1 MYLNEWVWCV
11 EVEGNWGSLADRG
24 LFDSHIRN
32 YLEET
37 FVNLFPIN
45 FRSAHLPQ
53 WNSVSQIKCWNN
65 PPTPSSLCSVPFV
78 ATVHFLTPPP
88 PPPPP
93 TAAHSSTKPSP
104 IFQISQCT
112 VMSFMIDENLG
123 LNHREKPTDPPPLRP
138 PLPGPLIAQLVY
150 LDIPIVLNELS
161 LKSQSV
167 FNWWFNNYDL

>member
-1 MYLNEWVWCV
+1 M

-65 PPTPSSLCSVPFV
+65 PPTPSSLCSVPFIT
-78 ATVHFLTPPP
+78 TVHFLINPPP
-88 PPPPP
+88 LQLIHPQSFPLYFRF
-93 TAAHSSTKPSP
+93 HNV
-104 IFQISQCT
+104 Q
-112 VMSFMIDENLG
+112 SFMIDENLG
-123 LNHREKPTDPPPLRP
+123 LNHSEKPTDPPSP
-138 PLPGPLIAQLVY
+138 PPTPSRIAHCPTRL
-150 LDIPIVLNELS
+150 
-161 LKSQSV
+161 
-167 FNWWFNNYDL
+167 FR